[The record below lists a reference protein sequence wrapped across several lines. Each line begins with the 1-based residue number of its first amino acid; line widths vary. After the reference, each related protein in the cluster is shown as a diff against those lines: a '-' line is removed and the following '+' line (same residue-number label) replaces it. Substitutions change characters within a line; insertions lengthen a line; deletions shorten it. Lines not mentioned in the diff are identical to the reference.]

1 MPENVFADD
10 WRECLQA
17 HYMHVI
23 RLKDKVTEP
32 SLTVVMRDA
41 GFNESE
47 LAELRV
53 RATAHVDE
61 IGADFVPD
69 LNILNTLAP
78 AAPPSDEPRV
88 FPVAVDLAP
97 VEDTFVALTDDD
109 LLVGEDE
116 PEEAD
121 VEPEHIDEMVAE
133 ALPEDDEPDEDE
145 PQQLSLF

>member
-1 MPENVFADD
+1 MPQNVFADD
-10 WRECLQA
+10 WHECLQA

-23 RLKDKVTEP
+23 RVKDKVTEP

-41 GFNESE
+41 GFNDSA

-61 IGADFVPD
+61 VGADFVPD
-69 LNILNTLAP
+69 LDILNTPLP
-78 AAPPSDEPRV
+78 AAPSPAEPRI

-97 VEDTFVALTDDD
+97 EEEAATMLRDDD
-109 LLVGEDE
+109 LLVGEDGLEE
-116 PEEAD
+116 PV
-121 VEPEHIDEMVAE
+121 VEPEPIDELEPNV
-133 ALPEDDEPDEDE
+133 LPEREQPDEDE